1 MAKESKGKK
10 PDKPKPD
17 KDKNRKAKPFIC
29 AGCREQWSHGDMAG
43 NVAGFCPKCGGAVRT
58 KVVDDML
65 TQNRVQ
71 KTSLAKGKKNK

>member
-1 MAKESKGKK
+1 
-10 PDKPKPD
+10 
-17 KDKNRKAKPFIC
+17 
-29 AGCREQWSHGDMAG
+29 MAG

-71 KTSLAKGKKNK
+71 KTSLAKGKKKK